1 MNPEAKRDL
10 SFAIR
15 VAALVALALFWEPF
29 SRLPDRVFTTADL
42 LQGHP
47 VLALADAGAPRNQLL
62 SDPVVEFVPWLE
74 FSRAELAEGRF
85 PLWNPYNGC
94 GVPHWANFQ
103 SAVLS
108 PFSLPFYVLPLK
120 WALLASAFL
129 KSFVAGAALLLFLRT
144 LGLSKTA
151 SAFGAVAFQ
160 ASGHNALLLS
170 YPHSG
175 VIACVPAALLCV
187 EKLISGGGLRKWS
200 AGLVASLVAMAY
212 SGHPETLFFGALT
225 VAAYTLCRLLPQ
237 LRERCGCTLRLAGRI
252 GALALAAVLVSMP
265 LVLPFFEYV
274 QQSPRAFGLESTT
287 HVALDVSHW
296 PRYLFPNYLGTP
308 VDGLLVDARRP
319 PPNYEIANLGYVGW
333 LVLTL
338 ALLAL
343 PAALRSSRAVSFALT
358 ALVWPLW
365 AHDALGMASG
375 ASAWLGLGFIP
386 SYVSQGAW
394 ALATAV
400 LSAHAV
406 QGLLEARSSRTW
418 STSVLAAGLACL
430 FLARSHALDDLAPAL
445 DASNHA
451 AYTGA
456 EHVFWITLSALLV
469 GIALSCAVWIR
480 ARFLRVLATLAL
492 FAGLFFQNVQLFAR
506 YQIAVDERLVYPQ
519 TPAVETLQ
527 REVGT
532 GRVLFVDPLGIPP
545 HANLMYGL
553 AVPTSYD
560 ALGLAEYNR
569 LLGLLVEPKS
579 AWQVATKASAHA
591 LAVLGVTHVV
601 LPNSPA
607 GLLPPCWEGPSD
619 SLERIA
625 DLPSSVLYRFTA
637 TRGRFWLA
645 PHAEARPGPR
655 KALFRTAELDVDPY
669 TTAIIG
675 PVVPEGF
682 VARRADAPIDL
693 SAAKLSLDLE
703 TPTLVRLT
711 IESDAPSYLIAA
723 LTRYPGWIATLD
735 GAPAPLLDAN
745 TAFMGLDLPA
755 GRHEVELRYDP
766 TSLRDGLWLAALGAS
781 IAVGLVLLRARVR
794 AASA

>member
-1 MNPEAKRDL
+1 MNREAKRDL
-10 SFAIR
+10 LFALCA
-15 VAALVALALFWEPF
+15 AALTALVLLWEPF
-29 SRLPDRVFTTADL
+29 SRFPDQAFTTADL
-42 LQGHP
+42 LQAHP
-47 VLALADAGAPRNQLL
+47 LLAVDGASAPRNQLL

-120 WALLASAFL
+120 WALLSSAFL

-151 SAFGAVAFQ
+151 SAFGAIAFQ

-187 EKLISGGGLRKWS
+187 EKLVSGGGLRKWS
-200 AGLVASLVAMAY
+200 AGLVVSLVSMAY
-212 SGHPETLFFGALT
+212 AGHPETLFFGALT
-225 VAAYTLCRLLPQ
+225 IAAYTLTRLLPQ
-237 LRERCGCTLRLAGRI
+237 LRDKCGCTLKLAARI
-252 GALALAAVLVSMP
+252 GALGFAAVLMSMP
-265 LVLPFFEYV
+265 LVLPFLEYV

-287 HVALDVSHW
+287 HVALDVTHW
-296 PRYLFPNYLGTP
+296 PRYVFPNYLGSP
-308 VDGLLVDARRP
+308 VDARLVDVRRP

-333 LVLTL
+333 LVLAL
-338 ALLAL
+338 ALVSI
-343 PAALRSSRAVSFALT
+343 PAALRSSRTVSFALV
-358 ALVWPLW
+358 ALLWPLW
-365 AHDALGMASG
+365 AHDALGVASG

-394 ALATAV
+394 AIATAV
-400 LSAHAV
+400 LAAHAL
-406 QGLLEARSSRTW
+406 QSLLDGRGNRVWASFAIAGAVFLLLVARTR
-418 STSVLAAGLACL
+418 
-430 FLARSHALDDLAPAL
+430 ALEELAPFL
-445 DASNHA
+445 DASSQA
-451 AYTGA
+451 AYAGA
-456 EHVFWITLSALLV
+456 EHVLWITLSSLLT
-469 GIALSCAVWIR
+469 AAVWLGALWLR
-480 ARFLRVLATLAL
+480 ARFVRLLASAAL
-492 FAGLFFQNVQLFAR
+492 FVGLFHQNVQLFAH
-506 YQIAVDERLVYPQ
+506 YQIAVDERLVYPRSE
-519 TPAVETLQ
+519 AVETLR
-527 REVGT
+527 REVGA

-545 HANLMYGL
+545 HANVMYGL

-560 ALGLAEYNR
+560 ALGLSEYNR
-569 LLGLLVEPKS
+569 LLGLLVEPKT
-579 AWQVATKASAHA
+579 AWQTATKASAHA
-591 LAVLGVTHVV
+591 LAVLGITHVV
-601 LPNSPA
+601 LPPSA
-607 GLLPPCWEGPSD
+607 SGTLPPCWEGPSD
-619 SLERIA
+619 SLERVA
-625 DLPSSVLYRFTA
+625 DFPGCVLYRFTA
-637 TRGRFWLA
+637 SRGRFWLA

-711 IESDAPSYLIAA
+711 IESDAPSYLIAV
-723 LTRYPGWIATLD
+723 LTRYPGWLATLD

-794 AASA
+794 ASVA